1 MATQS
6 PGKGRALS
14 DVIAAHGLARIM
26 AAHSPLSAR
35 LAEEAGF
42 DGLWASGFELSAL
55 YGLPDVSLI
64 SMSQHLDMVRAMA
77 EAVSIP
83 VVADIDTLVARLADA
98 ARLGDRDAIGA
109 LFGEAIAGFTPNGR
123 TAH

>member
-1 MATQS
+1 MTGLSKGGTLRGRMAD
-6 PGKGRALS
+6 KGL
-14 DVIAAHGLARIM
+14 VHVM

-64 SMSQHLDMVRAMA
+64 TKTEHLAMVRAMA
-77 EAVSIP
+77 EHSSLP
-83 VVADIDTLVARLADA
+83 LVADIDTGFGNAINVVHAVADY
-98 ARLGDRDAIGA
+98 
-109 LFGEAIAGFTPNGR
+109 E
-123 TAH
+123 